1 MRFSPR
7 KGTIKE
13 TGISREES
21 GGKEGLGERKRGGV
35 EGEEGE
41 AT

>member
-21 GGKEGLGERKRGGV
+21 GGKEGLVERRRGVGVVEGV
-35 EGEEGE
+35 EV
-41 AT
+41 T